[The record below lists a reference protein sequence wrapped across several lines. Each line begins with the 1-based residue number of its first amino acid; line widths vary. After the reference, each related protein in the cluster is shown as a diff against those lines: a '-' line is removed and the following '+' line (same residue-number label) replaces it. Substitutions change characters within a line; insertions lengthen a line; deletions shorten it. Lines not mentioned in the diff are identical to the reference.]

1 MKKLCKSQTDKKL
14 LGVCGGVA
22 EYLEVD
28 ATMVRLAWAILTLLG
43 GSGFIIYIIAAVL
56 IPYC

>member
-56 IPYC
+56 IP